1 MWRLKFLCC
10 VAVAALP
17 SWLKVPLYRTA
28 FGYRIGRR
36 VRIGFSP
43 FFGVADCRIGDD
55 ARIGHLNLFY
65 RVERLE
71 LHDHVRIGFLNLF
84 RGGRRVTVGSY
95 AAIIR
100 QNVFNSII
108 DQDFDHEVES
118 VLELGPGAAVASG
131 HWLDFSAGVRI
142 GAHSIIAGR
151 NSSFWSHF
159 RQKGTPIRVGDHC
172 YLGSD
177 IRVAPGTEVPAFS
190 IVALG
195 SVVQGSLVVER
206 SLIGGNP
213 ASVVRLLNDD
223 ELRVLSRKTRAD
235 IPDEFVSRTLP
246 ANLLPTPPPAA
257 PPAF

>member
-1 MWRLKFLCC
+1 MWRLNFALC

-17 SWLKVPLYRTA
+17 SWLKVPLYRA
-28 FGYRIGRR
+28 VFGYQIGRR

-43 FFGVADCRIGDD
+43 FFGIADCRIGDD
-55 ARIGHLNLFY
+55 ARIGHLNLFF

-71 LHDHVRIGFLNLF
+71 LQDQVRIGFLNLF
-84 RGGRRVTVGSY
+84 RGGRRVTVGRY
-95 AAIIR
+95 ATIIR

-108 DQDFDHEVES
+108 DQDFDHEVDS
-118 VLELGPGAAVASG
+118 VLELGPGSTVASG
-131 HWLDFSAGVRI
+131 HWLDFSARI
-142 GAHSIIAGR
+142 SVGAHSIIAGR

-177 IRVAPGTEVPAFS
+177 VRVAPGGEIPSLS

-195 SVVQGSLVVER
+195 SVVQGPLVLER

-213 ASVVRLLNDD
+213 ASVARLLADE
-223 ELRVLSRKTRAD
+223 ELRVLTRKTRAD

-246 ANLLPTPPPAA
+246 ATLAPTPPPGA
-257 PPAF
+257 PR